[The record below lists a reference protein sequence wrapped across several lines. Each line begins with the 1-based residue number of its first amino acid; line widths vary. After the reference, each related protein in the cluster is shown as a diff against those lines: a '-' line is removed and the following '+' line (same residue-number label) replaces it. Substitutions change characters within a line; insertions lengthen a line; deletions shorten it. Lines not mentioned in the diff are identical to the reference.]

1 MVPMACLHWHHYRRH
16 FHWEELVEVVEVV
29 EDDSQCQDSRRVSAP
44 GGALLGRHS
53 QAIADP
59 ELA

>member
-1 MVPMACLHWHHYRRH
+1 V
-16 FHWEELVEVVEVV
+16 VEVVEVV
-29 EDDSQCQDSRRVSAP
+29 EDDSLCQDSRRVCAP

-53 QAIADP
+53 QSVEDP